1 MGSSK
6 TGMAGPSLEQLAQDN
21 FLFPIKEDY
30 NEVYPVIVRYNTQG
44 YFHLC
49 ALERFRCC
57 ILER

>member
-1 MGSSK
+1 MGSSE
-6 TGMAGPSLEQLAQDN
+6 TGMAGPSLEHLAQDN

-30 NEVYPVIVRYNTQG
+30 SEVDPVIVRYNTQG
-44 YFHLC
+44 YIHLC